1 MRRFFLIYLLL
12 LICFSFKAQFQ
23 FNFNDSIEVYRTNTS
38 LKYPW
43 AGGLNYAQ
51 FSEIDYDYDGDMDLL
66 VFERSND
73 QMRVFEQKIEGGVSF
88 YKLDPLAYLEFPE
101 QIRYRVFSIDYNG
114 DGKNDLFTYGIGGI
128 KVFKNVG
135 SPQIG
140 LQWELAKDLLYSDYT
155 GANLNLYVSSS
166 DIPAI
171 VDVDFDGDIIF

>member
-23 FNFNDSIEVYRTNTS
+23 FNFNDSIEVYRTNTA

-66 VFERSND
+66 VFDRSND
-73 QMRVFEQKIEGGVSF
+73 QMRVFKQKIVGGVSF
-88 YKLDPLAYLEFPE
+88 YQLDPLAYLEFPE

-135 SPQIG
+135 SPQI
-140 LQWELAKDLLYSDYT
+140 
-155 GANLNLYVSSS
+155 
-166 DIPAI
+166 
-171 VDVDFDGDIIF
+171 